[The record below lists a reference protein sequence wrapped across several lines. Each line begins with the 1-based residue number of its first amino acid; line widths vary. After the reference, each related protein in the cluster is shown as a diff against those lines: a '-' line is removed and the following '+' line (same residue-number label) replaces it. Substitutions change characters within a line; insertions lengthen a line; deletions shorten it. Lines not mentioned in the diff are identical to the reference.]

1 MEIERF
7 DSGMVLEVLVE
18 SERDNKLLFL
28 LEHSG
33 QGKKRVL
40 PPVPAFHFQQGS
52 VAQQVDGR
60 FKQVDAVGAG
70 IFCDTKRIPLVAAG
84 GLALEV
90 PHDAAQGGV
99 PGLAF
104 QVAAHEHAVV
114 IGQAFVQAPGL
125 DAVVDHVIVDA
136 PPVEITDHVGGAPAG
151 LGQGKHPGFLLL
163 RLGLGRTGQ
172 GGEVLAHK
180 GLHRLGKGKALD
192 FDKIVQGRLAAD
204 PTGKPIPFAVADFQA
219 VMLTGAVGVPADVYQ
234 RMGVEPLEVGQQ
246 VKLLCLGDLFRRNI
260 AHLPSLPLA
269 RRPKPVSLPV
279 VQLGLQFLAC
289 HGASTPFSD
298 SNSRGDFRIENL
310 PGYVLIF
317 QITSFAL

>member
-1 MEIERF
+1 MW
-7 DSGMVLEVLVE
+7 
-18 SERDNKLLFL
+18 
-28 LEHSG
+28 
-33 QGKKRVL
+33 
-40 PPVPAFHFQQGS
+40 
-52 VAQQVDGR
+52 VAHR
-60 FKQVDAVGAG
+60 
-70 IFCDTKRIPLVAAG
+70 
-84 GLALEV
+84 
-90 PHDAAQGGV
+90 
-99 PGLAF
+99 
-104 QVAAHEHAVV
+104 
-114 IGQAFVQAPGL
+114 L
-125 DAVVDHVIVDA
+125 D
-136 PPVEITDHVGGAPAG
+136 
-151 LGQGKHPGFLLL
+151 
-163 RLGLGRTGQ
+163 LGRDSTLGSCFFGWAWGARGR
-172 GGEVLAHK
+172 GGEILAHQ

-204 PTGKPIPFAVADFQA
+204 PTGKPIPFAIADFQA
-219 VMLTGAVGVPADVYQ
+219 VMLTGAVGAAADVYQ
-234 RMGVEPLEVGQQ
+234 LLGIEPLEVGQQ